1 MGVDDIDLDR
11 DGLPP
16 PPLPPPPPD
25 TSHVPWIVGA
35 ILLAVLIGGAARWWT
50 AREAGPEPAAAVP
63 AATPPAADA
72 AATPAAVP
80 LPPLDEMDPFLRTL
94 LGTLST
100 RPELARWLASDGLI
114 RQMAMIIDRVAQGG
128 TPARDLKAI
137 APEGT
142 FGLTGRGRTR
152 TVASETYRRYDGIAD
167 TIASLDPAAVST
179 VYRTIRPRLAEA
191 YSALGRADTDV
202 DVAVRRALDVLI
214 ATPIPDGPIT
224 LVEGKGATWA
234 YADPALERLD
244 PAQKQLLR
252 LGPDNAA
259 RVITLLTAVR
269 QQLAS

>member
-25 TSHVPWIVGA
+25 TSQAPWIVGA

-50 AREAGPEPAAAVP
+50 GRDAGPEPAVAVP

-72 AATPAAVP
+72 APPAAVP

-100 RPELARWLASDGLI
+100 RPELARWLATDGLI
-114 RQMAMIIDRVAQGG
+114 RQMAMIVDRVAQGG
-128 TPARDLKAI
+128 TPARDLKVM

-142 FGLTGRGRTR
+142 FGVTGGGRTR
-152 TVASETYRRYDGIAD
+152 TVPPDTYRRYDGIAD
-167 TIASLDPAAVST
+167 TIASLDPAAVAT
-179 VYRTIRPRLAEA
+179 AYRTIRPRLAEA
-191 YSALGRADTDV
+191 YTALGRSDTDV

-214 ATPIPDGPIT
+214 ATPIPDGPVT
-224 LVEGKGATWA
+224 VVEGKGATWA

-244 PAQKQLLR
+244 PVQKQLLR